1 MWNRLLRP
9 LRHWYFRNSYGPEP
23 IERRTGSISAR
34 HRIDS
39 ARWISTP
46 IPACITTCMQMIADY
61 YHIDCSRRHFD
72 FLMGFTYGA
81 GDLPGIGYMPVGNDP
96 ETGYLEAAPYIGLKS
111 QYFTT
116 NDPDLYLE
124 AIRCNLTE
132 ARPVRLPVDMG
143 ALYGSDEVIPHSEV
157 IIGYDEDVFEYYEP
171 VCQPPAV
178 CPHEDHNKGD
188 QGCYVAEERLLDAVY
203 SLSKIFD
210 YPWRYGLSI
219 FEAGPLSTDVYALWP
234 RNGRNLVGG
243 QRMGMRW
250 GAAATEHLAN
260 QIEKQN
266 RKLDYERLRLIFEIG
281 AYMRSENAAFL
292 RNIAGDR
299 ASILKAAELFD
310 KSAACFWNAF
320 EALSSG
326 LVTPNESQAIV
337 EYTREIAGVEREAGK
352 IFLAIEKNINIPTI
366 IETDLAA

>member
-1 MWNRLLRP
+1 
-9 LRHWYFRNSYGPEP
+9 
-23 IERRTGSISAR
+23 
-34 HRIDS
+34 
-39 ARWISTP
+39 
-46 IPACITTCMQMIADY
+46 MIADY

-96 ETGYLEAAPYIGLKS
+96 ETGYLEAAPYIGLRS

-219 FEAGPLSTDVYALWP
+219 FKPGSLSTEMYPLWQ

-250 GAAATEHLAN
+250 GAPATEHLAS
-260 QIEKQN
+260 QIAKQHQS
-266 RKLDYERLRLIFEIG
+266 LDVKRLQMILEIG
-281 AYMRSENAAFL
+281 AIMRSENAAFMME
-292 RNIAGDR
+292 IAKDKVE
-299 ASILKAAELFD
+299 LLDAAELFEI
-310 KSAACFWNAF
+310 SAGCFKEGLNALSQGINKAE
-320 EALSSG
+320 EAL
-326 LVTPNESQAIV
+326 AIAQSI
-337 EYTREIAGVEREAGK
+337 REVAVVERKAGE
-352 IFLAIEKNINIPTI
+352 IFMALE
-366 IETDLAA
+366 